1 MILSSTG
8 QSQVFFSF
16 VTLVDGNDEQD
27 SNDED
32 EIAKQK
38 QQLDTPRKVFL
49 LTAEKSNK
57 MYPCCVIV
65 IGVYGV

>member
-49 LTAEKSNK
+49 LTAENRIK
-57 MYPCCVIV
+57 CIRVV
-65 IGVYGV
+65 LL